1 MKRSNTVQPA
11 SMAAKV
17 RDTEP
22 ANDEIGVA
30 AVNRALMILDAFT
43 RDNTTVSLAQI
54 SEKTG
59 LYKSTILRLLQ
70 SLESFGY
77 VLRLHNGSYI
87 LGPAPLRL
95 AAVARSDLHPA
106 EKIMP
111 VLRGLV
117 QATSE
122 SASFY
127 VRSAGM
133 RLCAYRVDSPRS
145 IRDNVQ
151 AGQLLPL
158 DAGAGGR
165 VLIEFDKLAGSQLA
179 LSPRPFLRVTRG
191 ERDPETAA
199 MACPVFG
206 VDNQLEGA
214 VSLSGPISH
223 FSDEDVAVMTP
234 HLLDAARALTTS
246 FQGDPRVFKL

>member
-1 MKRSNTVQPA
+1 MKRSNTAQPA
-11 SMAAKV
+11 SLADEV
-17 RDTEP
+17 REAEP
-22 ANDEIGVA
+22 SNDETGVA
-30 AVNRALMILDAFT
+30 AVNRALTILDAFT
-43 RDNTTVSLAQI
+43 RENTTVSLAQI
-54 SEKTG
+54 SAKTG

-70 SLESFGY
+70 SLEAFGY
-77 VLRLHNGSYI
+77 VLRLHNGSYM
-87 LGPAPLRL
+87 LGPTPLRL
-95 AAVARSDLHPA
+95 AAVAKSDLHPA

-133 RLCAYRVDSPRS
+133 RLCTYRVDSPRS

-158 DAGAGGR
+158 DVGAGGR
-165 VLIEFDKLAGSQLA
+165 VLVEFDNLTDAQLA
-179 LSPRPFLRVTRG
+179 LCPRPFLRVTRG

-206 VDNQLEGA
+206 LDDKLEGA
-214 VSLSGPISH
+214 VSLSGPVSH
-223 FSDEDVAVMTP
+223 FSDEDVAAMAA
-234 HLLDAARALTTS
+234 HLLDAARSLTTS
-246 FQGDPRVFKL
+246 FQGDPRVFKS